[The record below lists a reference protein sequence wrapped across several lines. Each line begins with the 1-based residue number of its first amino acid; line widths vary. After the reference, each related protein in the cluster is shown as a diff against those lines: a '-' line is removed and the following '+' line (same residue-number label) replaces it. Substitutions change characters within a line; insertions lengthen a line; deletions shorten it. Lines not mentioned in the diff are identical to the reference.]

1 MKIQTRKRVNEGLIY
16 SNRNSRI
23 SKKKGWK
30 DHSQEKIIVDNFL
43 IVTVVF
49 RLKTFKMPD
58 ERKQSHLYVCIS
70 LKLKNIKKKDKIL
83 QVNFLLVSVS
93 PLQL

>member
-43 IVTVVF
+43 IV
-49 RLKTFKMPD
+49 
-58 ERKQSHLYVCIS
+58 SNIIS
-70 LKLKNIKKKDKIL
+70 FQIEDIQNA
-83 QVNFLLVSVS
+83 
-93 PLQL
+93 